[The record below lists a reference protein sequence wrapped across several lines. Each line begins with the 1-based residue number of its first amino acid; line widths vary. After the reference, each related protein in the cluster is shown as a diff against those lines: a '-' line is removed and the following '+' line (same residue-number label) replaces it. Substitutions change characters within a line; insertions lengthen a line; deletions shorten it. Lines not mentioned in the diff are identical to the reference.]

1 MSKKTDHPFRKKWGQ
16 NFLVDRNLLDKIV
29 RTIDPKK
36 SDSILEIGPGEGVLT
51 ELIYPIVKEMVAIEI
66 DPMLI
71 EHLKNRESLKGLN
84 IVHGDV
90 LLQDIENLPVK
101 NLVRVIGNIPYNIT
115 SPIIFWL
122 IEQLIFWEDA
132 FIMMQKEV
140 AERLSAV
147 VGTKAYG
154 RFTVVTG
161 AYLNMEYC
169 FTIPPDVFIPKPKV
183 DSAIIRFTKK
193 ENPLISDE
201 KYMRFNKLV
210 SAAFSQRR
218 KMLRNT
224 LKAWNFTDYVIINI
238 ETGNT
243 LKGWDIHPDL
253 KKQINFTRRPET
265 LTIEEFVTLV

>member
-1 MSKKTDHPFRKKWGQ
+1 MSKKIDHPFRKKWGQ
-16 NFLVDRNLLDKIV
+16 NFLADRNLLDKIV

-36 SDSILEIGPGEGVLT
+36 SDSILEIGPGEGALT

-71 EHLKNRESLKGLN
+71 EHLKNQKSLKGLN

-90 LLQDIENLPVK
+90 LLQDIESLPVK

-122 IEQLIFWEDA
+122 IEQLHFWDDA

-224 LKAWNFTDYVIINI
+224 LK
-238 ETGNT
+238 
-243 LKGWDIHPDL
+243 GWDIHPDL
-253 KKQINFTRRPET
+253 QEQINFSRRPET

>member
-1 MSKKTDHPFRKKWGQ
+1 MSKKTDHPFRKRWGQ
-16 NFLVDRNLLDKIV
+16 NFLVDRNLLEKIV

-36 SDSILEIGPGEGVLT
+36 SDSILEIGPGEGALT
-51 ELIYPIVKEMVAIEI
+51 ELIYPLVKEMVAIEI

-90 LLQDIENLPVK
+90 LLQDIESLPVK

-122 IEQLIFWEDA
+122 IEQLHFWDDA

-224 LKAWNFTDYVIINI
+224 LK
-238 ETGNT
+238 
-243 LKGWDIHPDL
+243 GWDIHPDL
-253 KKQINFTRRPET
+253 QEQINFSRRPET
-265 LTIEEFVTLV
+265 LTIEEIASMV

>member
-1 MSKKTDHPFRKKWGQ
+1 MIKKTDHPFRKRWGQ
-16 NFLVDRNLLDKIV
+16 NFLADRNLLDKIV

-36 SDSILEIGPGEGVLT
+36 SDSILEIGPGEGALT
-51 ELIYPIVKEMVAIEI
+51 ELIFPKVKEMVAIEI

-122 IEQLIFWEDA
+122 IEQLHFWDDA

-140 AERLSAV
+140 AERLSAA

-154 RFTVVTG
+154 RFTVVVG

-224 LKAWNFTDYVIINI
+224 LK
-238 ETGNT
+238 
-243 LKGWDIHPDL
+243 GWDIHPDL

>member
-1 MSKKTDHPFRKKWGQ
+1 MSKKIDHPFRKRWGQ
-16 NFLVDRNLLDKIV
+16 NFLVDRNLLEKIV

-36 SDSILEIGPGEGVLT
+36 SDSILEIGPGEGALT
-51 ELIYPIVKEMVAIEI
+51 ELIFPKVKEMVAIEI

-122 IEQLIFWEDA
+122 IEQLHFWDDA

-224 LKAWNFTDYVIINI
+224 LK
-238 ETGNT
+238 
-243 LKGWDIHPDL
+243 GWDIHPDL

>member
-1 MSKKTDHPFRKKWGQ
+1 MSKKIGHPFRKKWGQ
-16 NFLVDRNLLDKIV
+16 NFLADRNLLDKIV

-36 SDSILEIGPGEGVLT
+36 SDSILEIGPGEGALT

-122 IEQLIFWEDA
+122 IEQLHFWDDA

-224 LKAWNFTDYVIINI
+224 LK
-238 ETGNT
+238 
-243 LKGWDIHPDL
+243 GWDIHPDL
-253 KKQINFTRRPET
+253 QEQINFNRRPET

>member
-1 MSKKTDHPFRKKWGQ
+1 MSKKIDHPFRKKWGQ
-16 NFLVDRNLLDKIV
+16 NFLADRNLLDKIV

-36 SDSILEIGPGEGVLT
+36 SDSILEIGPGEGALT

-122 IEQLIFWEDA
+122 IEQLHFWDDA

-210 SAAFSQRR
+210 SVAFSQRR

-224 LKAWNFTDYVIINI
+224 LK
-238 ETGNT
+238 
-243 LKGWDIHPDL
+243 GWDIHPDL
-253 KKQINFTRRPET
+253 QEQINFNRRPET

>member
-122 IEQLIFWEDA
+122 IEQLHFWDDA

-201 KYMRFNKLV
+201 KYMRFNELV

-224 LKAWNFTDYVIINI
+224 LK
-238 ETGNT
+238 
-243 LKGWDIHPDL
+243 GWDIHPDL
-253 KKQINFTRRPET
+253 QEQINFSRRPET

>member
-1 MSKKTDHPFRKKWGQ
+1 MIKKIDHPFRKKWGQ
-16 NFLVDRNLLDKIV
+16 NFLADRNLLDKIV

-36 SDSILEIGPGEGVLT
+36 SDSILEIGPGEGALT

-71 EHLKNRESLKGLN
+71 EHLKNQKSLKGLN

-90 LLQDIENLPVK
+90 LLQDIESLPVK

-122 IEQLIFWEDA
+122 IEQLHFWDDA

-224 LKAWNFTDYVIINI
+224 LK
-238 ETGNT
+238 
-243 LKGWDIHPDL
+243 GWDIHPDL
-253 KKQINFTRRPET
+253 QEQINFNRRPET

>member
-1 MSKKTDHPFRKKWGQ
+1 MSKKIDHPFRKKWGQ
-16 NFLVDRNLLDKIV
+16 NFLADRNLLDKIV

-36 SDSILEIGPGEGVLT
+36 SDSILEIGPGEGALT

-122 IEQLIFWEDA
+122 IEQLHFWDDA

-183 DSAIIRFTKK
+183 DSAIIHFTKK

-224 LKAWNFTDYVIINI
+224 LK
-238 ETGNT
+238 
-243 LKGWDIHPDL
+243 GWDIHPDL
-253 KKQINFTRRPET
+253 QEQINFSRRPET

>member
-1 MSKKTDHPFRKKWGQ
+1 MSKKTDHPFRKRWGQ
-16 NFLVDRNLLDKIV
+16 NFLADRNLLDKIV

-36 SDSILEIGPGEGVLT
+36 SDSILEIGPGEGALT
-51 ELIYPIVKEMVAIEI
+51 ELIYPLVKEMVAIEI

-122 IEQLIFWEDA
+122 IEQLHFWDDA

-224 LKAWNFTDYVIINI
+224 LK
-238 ETGNT
+238 
-243 LKGWDIHPDL
+243 GWDIHPDL

>member
-1 MSKKTDHPFRKKWGQ
+1 MSKKTDHPFRKRWGQ
-16 NFLVDRNLLDKIV
+16 NFLADRNLLDKIV

-36 SDSILEIGPGEGVLT
+36 SDSILEIGPGEGALT

-90 LLQDIENLPVK
+90 LLQDIESLPVK

-122 IEQLIFWEDA
+122 IEQLHFWDDA

-224 LKAWNFTDYVIINI
+224 LK
-238 ETGNT
+238 
-243 LKGWDIHPDL
+243 GWDIHPDL
-253 KKQINFTRRPET
+253 QEQINFSRRPET

>member
-1 MSKKTDHPFRKKWGQ
+1 MSKKIDHPFRKKWGQ
-16 NFLVDRNLLDKIV
+16 NFLADRNLLDKIV
-29 RTIDPKK
+29 RIIDPKQ
-36 SDSILEIGPGEGVLT
+36 SDSILEIGPGEGALT

-122 IEQLIFWEDA
+122 IEQLHFWDDA

-224 LKAWNFTDYVIINI
+224 LK
-238 ETGNT
+238 
-243 LKGWDIHPDL
+243 GWDIHPDL
-253 KKQINFTRRPET
+253 QEQINFSRRPET

>member
-1 MSKKTDHPFRKKWGQ
+1 MSKKIGHPFRKKWGQ
-16 NFLVDRNLLDKIV
+16 NFLADRNLLDKIV

-36 SDSILEIGPGEGVLT
+36 SDSILEIGPGEGALT

-71 EHLKNRESLKGLN
+71 EHLNNRESLKGLN

-90 LLQDIENLPVK
+90 LLQDIENLPVN

-122 IEQLIFWEDA
+122 IEQLHFWDDA

-224 LKAWNFTDYVIINI
+224 LK
-238 ETGNT
+238 
-243 LKGWDIHPDL
+243 GWDIHPDL
-253 KKQINFTRRPET
+253 QEQINFNRRPET

>member
-1 MSKKTDHPFRKKWGQ
+1 MSKKIDHPFRKKWGQ
-16 NFLVDRNLLDKIV
+16 NFLVDRNLLEKIV
-29 RTIDPKK
+29 RTIDPKN
-36 SDSILEIGPGEGVLT
+36 SDSFLEIGPGEGALT

-122 IEQLIFWEDA
+122 IEQLHFWDDA
-132 FIMMQKEV
+132 FIMMQKEL

-210 SAAFSQRR
+210 SSAFSQRR
-218 KMLRNT
+218 KMLR
-224 LKAWNFTDYVIINI
+224 
-238 ETGNT
+238 NT

>member
-1 MSKKTDHPFRKKWGQ
+1 MSKKIDHPFQKRWGQ
-16 NFLVDRNLLDKIV
+16 NFLVDRNLLEKIV
-29 RTIDPKK
+29 RTIDPKN
-36 SDSILEIGPGEGVLT
+36 SDSILEIGPGEGALT

-122 IEQLIFWEDA
+122 IEQLHFWDDA

-224 LKAWNFTDYVIINI
+224 LK
-238 ETGNT
+238 
-243 LKGWDIHPDL
+243 GWDIHPDL

>member
-16 NFLVDRNLLDKIV
+16 NFLADRNLLEKIV

-36 SDSILEIGPGEGVLT
+36 SDSILEIGPGEGALT

-122 IEQLIFWEDA
+122 IEQLHFWDDA

-224 LKAWNFTDYVIINI
+224 LK
-238 ETGNT
+238 
-243 LKGWDIHPDL
+243 GWDIHPDL
-253 KKQINFTRRPET
+253 QEQINFNRRPET

>member
-16 NFLVDRNLLDKIV
+16 NFLADRNLLEKIV

-36 SDSILEIGPGEGVLT
+36 SDSILEIGPGEGALT

-122 IEQLIFWEDA
+122 IEQLHFWDDA

-224 LKAWNFTDYVIINI
+224 LK
-238 ETGNT
+238 
-243 LKGWDIHPDL
+243 GWDIHPDL

>member
-1 MSKKTDHPFRKKWGQ
+1 MSKKIDHPFRKKWGQ
-16 NFLVDRNLLDKIV
+16 NFLADRNLLDKIV

-36 SDSILEIGPGEGVLT
+36 SDSILEIGPGEGALT

-122 IEQLIFWEDA
+122 IEQLHFWDDA

-224 LKAWNFTDYVIINI
+224 LK
-238 ETGNT
+238 
-243 LKGWDIHPDL
+243 GWDIHPDL
-253 KKQINFTRRPET
+253 QEQINFTRRPET

>member
-1 MSKKTDHPFRKKWGQ
+1 LIF
-16 NFLVDRNLLDKIV
+16 
-29 RTIDPKK
+29 PK
-36 SDSILEIGPGEGVLT
+36 
-51 ELIYPIVKEMVAIEI
+51 VKEMVAIEI

-122 IEQLIFWEDA
+122 IEQLHFWDDA

-224 LKAWNFTDYVIINI
+224 LK
-238 ETGNT
+238 
-243 LKGWDIHPDL
+243 GWDIHPDL